1 MALRRPTGVTALSL
15 FFLAGAAISGV
26 SSLSL
31 LDPKGFLEPM
41 WRVNPPARQ
50 AFAGIGVWAVL
61 LMLTVCLACAS
72 AALGLWRGKRWGYW
86 LAVGLLAT
94 NLAGDLIN
102 VLLGTEPR
110 ALVGVPVAAALLAY
124 LATRRVREF
133 FRNIPAAV

>member
-1 MALRRPTGVTALSL
+1 MRRPAGVTALSL
-15 FFLAGAAISGV
+15 FFLIGAAISGV
-26 SSLSL
+26 STFSL
-31 LDPKGFLEPM
+31 LDPGEFLEPM
-41 WRVNPPARQ
+41 WRMNPRARQ
-50 AFAGIGVWAVL
+50 AFAGIGVWGVL
-61 LMLTVCLACAS
+61 LMLTVCLACAA

-110 ALVGVPVAAALLAY
+110 ALIGVPVAAGLLVY

-133 FRNIPAAV
+133 FRKLPDRP